1 MPSVADALA
10 GARFH
15 APVSAS
21 KPTVLIAGADSRLGE
36 RILERLLGSGAYSR
50 IHVLTSDAMRST
62 EKRLD
67 AITFDEW
74 TVRVDHVIAV
84 IDDRDPTFAPPA
96 PRKRTEIFS
105 TLAIDDVPGLAR
117 RAEALGVGRFM
128 LVTPI
133 DPWSRPAALYAQLSN
148 AMEAELSRLR
158 FEALLLVRPS
168 QQGGRRRQGHLV
180 QRFLG
185 LLVDTMRG
193 LMVGKH
199 PPMTL
204 DGTAQ
209 AIIKA
214 MFESPGGL
222 TIIETERL
230 HEVLKS

>member
-10 GARFH
+10 GAQFQ
-15 APVSAS
+15 APAKAV

-36 RILERLLGSGAYSR
+36 RILERVLGSGAYSR
-50 IHVLTSDAMRST
+50 IHVLTADAMPST

-67 AITFDEW
+67 AVTLDEW

-84 IDDRDPTFAPPA
+84 VDDRDPAQASPI

-105 TLAIDDVPGLAR
+105 ALAIEDVPELAR
-117 RAEALGVGRFM
+117 RADALGVRRFM
-128 LVTPI
+128 LVTPL

-148 AMEAELSRLR
+148 AMEAELHRLS

-168 QQGGRRRQGHLV
+168 RQGGRRRQGHLV

-185 LLVDTMRG
+185 LLIDTMRG
-193 LMVGKH
+193 MMVGKH

-204 DGTAQ
+204 DSTAQ
-209 AIIKA
+209 AIVKA
-214 MFESPGGL
+214 LFESPAGL
-222 TIIETERL
+222 TIVETERL